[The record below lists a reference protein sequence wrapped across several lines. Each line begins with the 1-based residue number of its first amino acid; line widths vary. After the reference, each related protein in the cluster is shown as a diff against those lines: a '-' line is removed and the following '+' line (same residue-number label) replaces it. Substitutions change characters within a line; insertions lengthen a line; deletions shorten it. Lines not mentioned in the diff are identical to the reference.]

1 MLLLKHTAIIYRLP
15 SAELRENGS
24 KSLSGE
30 ISSNLIGFKAAHCY
44 LLPEITRHHPVIT
57 TKVC

>member
-1 MLLLKHTAIIYRLP
+1 MLLLKHTAIIYWLP

-30 ISSNLIGFKAAHCY
+30 ISSNLIGFKAAQCY
-44 LLPEITRHHPVIT
+44 LLPEITKDT
-57 TKVC
+57 TL